1 MSEARNPGEL
11 TRVSR
16 APSAGTLPDIERPV
30 EEDITPEQAL
40 AEAQEAQRQAEA
52 RAQAAEARA
61 QATARERDE
70 ARGREQAAGAD
81 ALTSRERSIIAGIET
96 ATSAADR
103 AEQAIAI
110 ANAAGDSAAVAKA
123 FRELAAAQAHLGRL
137 SDQKAWFEGERER
150 LKNQPP
156 PQQPQPAGDVYEIQT
171 PGGVL
176 RASPG
181 VKAWVDRH
189 PRFSSDNSY
198 YNHAVTA
205 HGAAV
210 AQGYQEGSP
219 AYFRALDD
227 AMTKYEKFEAYERG
241 ELQREEPRVQTR
253 QQRPGPT
260 TTGAPVSRETTAPRP
275 SGTPDPRTIASWLGV
290 TEADMRE
297 FARHNGYRGE
307 AGYQLYLKEQ
317 DTIRNLERQGEPTGL
332 VVDRVYR

>member
-1 MSEARNPGEL
+1 MSEVRNPGEL
-11 TRVSR
+11 TRVPR
-16 APSAGTLPDIERPV
+16 APSAGTLPELEREP
-30 EEDITPEQAL
+30 EQDITPEQAL
-40 AEAQEAQRQAEA
+40 AEAQEAQRRAEQERDAA
-52 RAQAAEARA
+52 RAQA

-70 ARGREQAAGAD
+70 ARIREQSAGAD

-123 FRELAAAQAHLGRL
+123 FRELAAAQADLGRL

-189 PRFSSDNSY
+189 PRFTDVSNPGY
-198 YNHAVTA
+198 YNHAVAT
-205 HGAAV
+205 HGTILQ
-210 AQGYQEGSP
+210 QGYQEGSP
-219 AYFRALDD
+219 AYFRALDE

-241 ELQREEPRVQTR
+241 EREEPRVQTR

-260 TTGAPVSRETTAPRP
+260 TTGAPVSRETSAPRS